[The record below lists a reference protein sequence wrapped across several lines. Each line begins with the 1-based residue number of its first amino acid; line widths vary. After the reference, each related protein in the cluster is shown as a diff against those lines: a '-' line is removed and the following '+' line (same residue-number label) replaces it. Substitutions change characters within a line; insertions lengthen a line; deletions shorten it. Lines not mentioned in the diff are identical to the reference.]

1 MVVIL
6 VVCAV
11 CAVIV
16 TFVIAAGAV
25 VIVCACVSARC
36 EETKLETKLT
46 KRAEVS
52 K

>member
-6 VVCAV
+6 VV